1 MKPDQ
6 SDARNST
13 SYAIPQLTLP
23 RRAIIQRAGIGAG
36 VLALGGSAI
45 AAPALAHSGVF
56 SILKSRT
63 KVVLGW
69 GGATCE
75 APMYAAYHKGF
86 FADEGL
92 DVDLYKVTAGYNTSD
107 LLSSGKID
115 GSPGILFTFLKPIE
129 QGADVRISA
138 GLHGNCLRV
147 VVAKR
152 SGITKAADFKGK
164 SVGVGSLG
172 DAGMSL
178 FTLLL
183 AENGVDP
190 LRDVNWRVYDPT
202 LFGAAMDKGEIQAV
216 ASPDPFAYILVLQG
230 KATQVGNNLFGLFGN
245 AAGLTPNRYCC
256 AVALSGKLVR
266 DQPKVAA
273 ALTRAWLK
281 GSRYTGEH
289 THEVSMIETTDK
301 YVALPQPT
309 VEKLLNSYLWIPSA
323 TRIAADVLAGAR
335 AFKASGFLDP
345 DTDPAKLAQVAYV
358 NIFQKAG
365 EQVPTF

>member
-1 MKPDQ
+1 M
-6 SDARNST
+6 
-13 SYAIPQLTLP
+13 
-23 RRAIIQRAGIGAG
+23 QRAGIGAG
-36 VLALGGSAI
+36 ALALGGSAI
-45 AAPALAHSGVF
+45 AGPALAQSSVF
-56 SILKSRT
+56 SVLKSRY
-63 KVVLGW
+63 KIVLGW

-75 APMYAAYHKGF
+75 APMYTAYHKGF
-86 FADEGL
+86 FAAEGL
-92 DVDLYKVTAGYNTSD
+92 DVELYKVTAGYNTSD

-129 QGADVRISA
+129 QGADVRITA

-147 VVAKR
+147 VVAKHA
-152 SGITKAADFKGK
+152 GITKAADFKGK

-190 LRDVNWRVYDPT
+190 ERDVNWKVYDPT

-230 KATQVGNNLFGLFGN
+230 KATQVGNNIFGLFGN
-245 AAGLTPNRYCC
+245 TAGLTPHRYCC

-281 GSRYTGEH
+281 GSRYAGGH
-289 THEVSMIETTDK
+289 THEVSIIETSNK

-323 TRIAADVLAGAR
+323 TLIRGDILAGAR
-335 AFKASGFLDP
+335 AFKTSGFLDP
-345 DTDPAKLAQVAYV
+345 NTDPAKLAQVTYV
-358 NIFQKAG
+358 NIFQAAG
-365 EQVPTF
+365 EQAPTF